1 MAGPDVPMLEMLWE
15 AHDARGALEDRFG
28 FPDAGSV
35 GHWVAATV
43 REHWGIRIG
52 SCERIVISD
61 RNALAWVTTSSGRL
75 VAKWSAAAERF
86 ARLSQIARLTHWLA
100 GCGLPVS
107 APVPSSGGGF
117 QVEAG
122 GVSMCLQ
129 RVIQGELLQR

>member
-15 AHDARGALEDRFG
+15 ARDARGALEERFG
-28 FPDAGSV
+28 FADAGSA
-35 GHWVAATV
+35 GRWVAATV

-86 ARLSQIARLTHWLA
+86 ARLSQIARLTHWLD
-100 GCGLPVS
+100 GSGLPVS
-107 APVPSSGGGF
+107 APVPSSGGRL

-122 GVSMCLQ
+122 GGLDVPAAGDPGRASQ
-129 RVIQGELLQR
+129 R